1 VVLTRNFTDIMAIFT
16 LLLRI
21 KTKKNKDV
29 DIEKQ
34 IFGLLFISNNENAFL
49 LWNLQKPSLYPI
61 WSTMKVPKLLHIH
74 NFRVRSDC

>member
-1 VVLTRNFTDIMAIFT
+1 MAIFT

-49 LWNLQKPSLYPI
+49 LWNLQKPSLYP
-61 WSTMKVPKLLHIH
+61 TMKVPKLLHIH
-74 NFRVRSDC
+74 T